1 MAKELPYFQFEP
13 AEYLTKDISFC
24 TLSSQGL
31 FINICSLYW
40 QRGCVL
46 TKSQVLRRFNYLN
59 EFNEL
64 VDEKIIKLDELEN
77 ITIAFLLNQYE
88 SIEVKKGN
96 DSEKGKIGNL
106 KRWHKPIYDRYIRKE
121 ITLNEAL
128 EIAKVS
134 GGDSLAIA
142 KTSHI
147 KEDNIKEDNI
157 KEDNIKN
164 DFDFSKLKN
173 TEWAS
178 EFCKK
183 KGIQSKEKFNT
194 IFDKFIDNIKLRG
207 KHLDYK
213 DPEKE
218 VKNHFVNW
226 YDKQPPQT
234 TIATYKRNQV
244 IK

>member
-147 KEDNIKEDNI
+147 KEDNIKEYNI
-157 KEDNIKN
+157 KEDKPKEI
-164 DFDFSKLKN
+164 FDFKKLKS
-173 TEWAS
+173 TEWANQ
-178 EFCKK
+178 FCKAK
-183 KGIQSKEKFNT
+183 NLPLEKFNT
-194 IFDKFIDNIKLRG
+194 IFDNFLTDVLLKG
-207 KHLDYK
+207 QHLDYK

-218 VKNHFVNW
+218 FKNHFINW
-226 YDKQPPQT
+226 FKRNPPQT
-234 TIATYKRNQV
+234 TISTYKRNPV